1 MNVCSSAMPLLQ
13 TSLCKGSGG
22 PCRFSLDRPGQPRL
36 CIWPAARCTLC
47 DGSSLPL
54 RSVIQTLTHLYIK
67 DLHVYDAALSTLP
80 VERRPRARFL
90 VRATLEVMMPVGY
103 HSLLTVRRE
112 KTICAISALAQNTRD
127 APSIVAAVRAGAR
140 QLREAAPLT
149 KKLHDVPLSLVL
161 ECALGPM
168 TLDEELTEIK
178 QTGYCLS
185 RHPAFRINLEEDT
198 EGPLAHALGCTMQ
211 IHRAAL
217 TTVWEAL
224 SAHAQAAHSIRWHG
238 RVVAAVAARKRV
250 AEMLHSSI
258 LPVGRALC
266 HASFDPPEAP

>member
-103 HSLLTVRRE
+103 HSLLAVRRE

-127 APSIVAAVRAGAR
+127 APSIVAALRAEAW
-140 QLREAAPLT
+140 QPREAAPLA
-149 KKLHDVPLSLVL
+149 KRLHDVPPIARSGV
-161 ECALGPM
+161 CAG
-168 TLDEELTEIK
+168 
-178 QTGYCLS
+178 
-185 RHPAFRINLEEDT
+185 
-198 EGPLAHALGCTMQ
+198 
-211 IHRAAL
+211 
-217 TTVWEAL
+217 
-224 SAHAQAAHSIRWHG
+224 SA
-238 RVVAAVAARKRV
+238 
-250 AEMLHSSI
+250 E
-258 LPVGRALC
+258 P
-266 HASFDPPEAP
+266 

>member
-1 MNVCSSAMPLLQ
+1 
-13 TSLCKGSGG
+13 
-22 PCRFSLDRPGQPRL
+22 
-36 CIWPAARCTLC
+36 
-47 DGSSLPL
+47 
-54 RSVIQTLTHLYIK
+54 
-67 DLHVYDAALSTLP
+67 
-80 VERRPRARFL
+80 
-90 VRATLEVMMPVGY
+90 MPVGY

-140 QLREAAPLT
+140 QVREAAPLT

-161 ECALGPM
+161 EYALGPM
-168 TLDEELTEIK
+168 ALDDEFTEIK

-185 RHPAFRINLEEDT
+185 RHPAFTINLEEDT

-211 IHRAAL
+211 LHRAAL

-224 SAHAQAAHSIRWHG
+224 SAHAQAAHSIRWQG
-238 RVVAAVAARKRV
+238 RVGAAVAARKRA

-258 LPVGRALC
+258 LPVGRTLC